1 MNNNRKLQMIFI
13 ALLIFTF
20 AISVV
25 GFYGCG
31 AENIKPVASA
41 KDQLKRAMDLYNKK
55 KYYKAEIEFQK
66 FVYNYPGVGAVDTAQ
81 FYLAMSY
88 YKDKDYALAAGEF
101 KRFLSSFP
109 SSEFSDDAQYRLA
122 MSHYHQSPSY
132 PLDQTET
139 YMAIN
144 GLISFLDTYPNSGYA
159 DSASVHLQE
168 LRNKLSHK
176 LFSTG
181 RLYQKMGY
189 YDPAIMYYNKLLEDY
204 PNSPF
209 AEESVFRA
217 GECYLKLE
225 KYIPARE
232 KLLSY
237 VDSYKNGKFHKK
249 AVSLL
254 RKIEDIKKA
263 EN

>member
-1 MNNNRKLQMIFI
+1 MRSKSLCGVTRVTPFVTG
-13 ALLIFTF
+13 LF
-20 AISVV
+20 ASSTPH
-25 GFYGCG
+25 
-31 AENIKPVASA
+31 NI
-41 KDQLKRAMDLYNKK
+41 R
-55 KYYKAEIEFQK
+55 
-66 FVYNYPGVGAVDTAQ
+66 
-81 FYLAMSY
+81 
-88 YKDKDYALAAGEF
+88 
-101 KRFLSSFP
+101 
-109 SSEFSDDAQYRLA
+109 RL
-122 MSHYHQSPSY
+122 
-132 PLDQTET
+132 
-139 YMAIN
+139 
-144 GLISFLDTYPNSGYA
+144 TYPSSGYA

-189 YDPAIMYYNKLLEDY
+189 YDPATMYYNKLLEDY

-237 VDSYKNGKFHKK
+237 VDSYKDGKFHKK